1 MYRANV
7 SDKDQSDFEN
17 AANNSAIR
25 IQQFNGTKFMRAYD
39 AQAQGNTGSTVSS
52 LRRQFSSNGL
62 CMGSH
67 NDKPATFET
76 PGKA

>member
-7 SDKDQSDFEN
+7 SDKEQDDFEN
-17 AANNSAIR
+17 AANDSAIR
-25 IQQFNGTKFMRAYD
+25 IEQFDGTKFIRAYD
-39 AQAQGNTGSTVSS
+39 AQAQGNTNSS
-52 LRRQFSSNGL
+52 LRRQFNSSGL